1 MLRLCFGLCSFIP
14 PALAAWLGWVL
25 YARRGGSDASNSFAL
40 ALAIAAAVSTAY
52 ALRML
57 WRLTAQTR
65 TATLGWQQKLAI
77 VVLPVVVAEVAMWTF
92 ALAWGLVQAALL
104 TRRAWIVGHAG
115 GAIVLRAALAL
126 CWSALVLYLLRRRT
140 RPSVPERI
148 RRLAARPWGGRTLQT
163 MYRKALARG
172 DRATVRAMAKAPG
185 MPPELMRQL
194 AADPDVEIRA
204 CVANNA
210 DTPPDVLDRLSR
222 EECLEVRRAVAYNP
236 AVTIDQ
242 LRRFAEAP
250 EEELARHAQDL
261 LIGKLGE

>member
-25 YARRGGSDASNSFAL
+25 YARSGSDASNTFAL

-57 WRLTAQTR
+57 WRLTAQTPR
-65 TATLGWQQKLAI
+65 TTVDWQQQLAI

-92 ALAWGLVQAALL
+92 ALAWGVVDAVLL
-104 TRRAWIVGHAG
+104 TRRAWIVGHAS
-115 GAIVLRAALAL
+115 GAIVLRSALSL
-126 CWSALVLYLLRRRT
+126 CWSILVLYLLRWRT

-148 RRLAARPWGGRTLQT
+148 RRLADSPWAERRLQR

-242 LRRFAEAP
+242 LGRFAEAP
-250 EEELARHAQDL
+250 EEELACYARDL